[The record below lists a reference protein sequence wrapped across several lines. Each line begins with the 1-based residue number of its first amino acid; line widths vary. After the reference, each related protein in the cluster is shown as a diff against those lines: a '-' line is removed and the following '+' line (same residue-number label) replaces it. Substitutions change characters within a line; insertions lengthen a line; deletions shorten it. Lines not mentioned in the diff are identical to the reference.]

1 MTAPR
6 IWTDAEVDYIKA
18 HYGKKSAPE
27 IAQHLGIDKGQ
38 VYSKSRTLGLM
49 KNAPRRNST
58 ATSGIHIKHGA
69 GYRVITHIQPD

>member
-6 IWTDAEVDYIKA
+6 IWTDAAVDYIKA

-38 VYSKSRTLGLM
+38 VYSKSRALGLM

>member
-1 MTAPR
+1 MTTPR
-6 IWTDAEVDYIKA
+6 AWSAAEVAYIRA
-18 HYGKKSAPE
+18 HYGQKTAVE
-27 IAQHLGIDKGQ
+27 IAQYLGIDKGQ
-38 VYSKSRTLGLM
+38 VYSKGRSLGLM